1 MISGDPMAD
10 KSSIDLVMIDD
21 QSTIFALMKVALR
34 NLGHGRLEAAK
45 NGKEGLELTRRV
57 QPT

>member
-34 NLGHGRLEAAK
+34 NLRCGRLEAAK
-45 NGKEGLELTRRV
+45 NRKEGLELIRLV